1 MEITKKQWTI
11 IGVVIAVIAIWYF
24 FLRKKTPAKT
34 ESSWIPGGGSR
45 VILPEGVGVD
55 AGHPNIGPARSLP
68 QQPVRE
74 PVPARSLPQPVR
86 EQSDCNLIKG
96 CLEDY
101 SRRMLEIQNMK
112 VPFAK
117 RQMMYKKNGASFINC
132 IGCGY

>member
-55 AGHPNIGPARSLP
+55 AGHPNIGGPT
-68 QQPVRE
+68 
-74 PVPARSLPQPVR
+74 RSLPQPVR